1 MKKYLLILLL
11 FINILGY
18 SQQAN
23 VGVLDNGS
31 RTVTFVN
38 PSIINV
44 TDIIETNS
52 TVTDPTPQR
61 TANGKIEFTISGGT
75 PFTSGDA
82 YQLSLKKGI
91 DEILTSI
98 NYSINLETGN
108 KYKITITGLDEG
120 AYNATIE
127 DSKGCSPSSQPSFT
141 IHKPSS
147 IQVNTISPYTI
158 ECFGDK
164 GTLVS
169 NSISGGAPYAGIPS
183 YYYEWYK
190 LVSGTTFTKIYQT
203 TFNADNLLP
212 GTYKVVVTDD
222 YGNSAESALVNVTEN
237 PQIQANAIVKNASC
251 KGGAGE
257 ISLQIS
263 NAVSPY
269 IITWTDTNSTAVI
282 TNDGRILNDV
292 SGTYQY
298 TIKDAKGCTFVNTAS
313 INEPTS
319 NLDVTHS
326 FKQPT
331 LAGNNGEITVNATGG
346 ILLNGPVTYTYEWI
360 KVGDPTFTTQNVN
373 KRSDLGNGTYNIVV
387 TSSSGCVFPTIQIRL
402 EALNINLV
410 QKTDVKCY
418 SYPTGSITI
427 KGNGGTVITDYN
439 YKWFKNGTEITGE
452 ITPALTGLTIGTY
465 RVEVQDNNGDSVDN
479 TYTIGQP
486 TGPLTVVNN
495 NLLQKDVSCNA
506 GNNGAIAITVTGGTP
521 GYTYSW
527 NDGSTAKDRT
537 NLVAGV
543 YSVTVTDANGCI
555 QTLNG
560 ITILE
565 PSKISI
571 SAPSIKD
578 IAINGQNTGSI
589 VFSADPTGGNGG
601 YTYKWTSSTN
611 TNFSA
616 STRDLSNLTAG
627 TYQLIVSD
635 NKTCESTL
643 QTFTVQEKLKLTV
656 NINKTALIKCNGDL
670 NGELTAEI
678 TGGIAPYKYIWKKNG
693 QVLSGQNTQTI
704 SGLGFGSYSVSV
716 TDTANP
722 EPAGPFAQAEQL
734 NFALIQPDKLTV
746 SVTKQTNVLC
756 YGAQTGEIEIAIQ
769 GGTAP
774 YTQKWTKNGVNYS
787 GNLNTLEAGF
797 YNVIVTDALN
807 HSCTATLIQPVEI
820 TQPSAPLKIVSAALI
835 NLTGFETN
843 NGSIAVTISGGTPT
857 YKYEWRKDANSAII
871 GTTSSIN
878 NLSIG
883 TYHLIVKDANDC
895 ALPQVDYTITQPDK
909 LEITSLVQTS
919 GSIKCYGDS
928 IVEFTATVKGGVKE
942 YTFEWLNTTTGLKYT
957 STETITPTI
966 TTSKASNLGAG
977 NYLVSIKDKENNTL
991 FGTNTFTILQPEK
1004 LAFTYTKENVSC
1016 LGGNNGTVIVN
1027 ITGGTKNT
1035 DITKPY
1041 TIISS
1046 GGTAD
1051 NQNGI
1056 VSGLTAGTYTIKI
1069 TDFNGCQ
1076 TPEQTIVISEPQNSV
1091 YISNEIITPTTG
1103 FGLATGKI
1111 EITVAGGTSG
1121 YAYQWKNNSG
1131 STVGTNGPTLNGVPA
1146 GIYAV
1151 LVTDSKNCTTSN
1163 SYTIQQPTKPTLT
1176 ETHMQSKCNG
1186 LLGSLE
1192 AVADGGASLVQNQS
1206 DRIYTYKLKNKI
1218 SGNITTITG
1227 NIASFT
1233 NIPDGDYSLTATDV
1247 SGIDTN
1253 TIDVQFTQPSP
1264 IVVSLASK
1272 SNVRCFGDKDG
1283 AIAISVSGGT
1293 PLLLANGNT
1302 EYKYQWKKK
1311 NTVTN
1316 NYENFTP
1323 TALTSLL
1330 QGIYA
1335 VEVRDA
1341 NYNAGDVSHC
1351 VGILDNIE
1359 ITQPADFSFDIDK
1372 ITYKNPSAVNG
1383 NDGTL
1388 HFEITGGKSNY
1399 EYKFYTKA
1407 ITGNETVITTIS
1419 NSSLKTV
1426 DFNGLI
1432 KDHYYISAK
1441 DDTGCIKYADFD
1453 FSDNPL
1459 TVSISQTQ
1467 QITCYDANNGVLN
1480 VNANGGFG
1488 TKTISW
1494 YQNNVLLSNEDKE
1507 NLLNVKPGT
1516 YYAIIKD
1523 SNKVEVTSNTIN
1535 VNQPDIVVFSS
1546 IQEPVKCIGDSNGII
1561 NLNASG
1567 GNGNFR
1573 YRYFYKGSSI
1583 KDWQNFSNGANTTIS
1598 DLAEGEYTIQVQDTQ
1613 QCKSTDGVIKITS
1626 PTALTISNTVYI
1638 PTTGNGLSNGS
1649 IAVTPQ
1655 GGNGSYTYQW
1665 FKSDNS
1671 TINQITNT
1679 AENLS
1684 AGKYYVI
1691 ITDAKGCNLTSP
1703 LLEVTEPQLLE
1714 TSIAVQNV
1722 ILCSGNKNGSLQPT
1736 TIGGILKPGDNYTY
1750 KWYEDGNATLLGT
1763 TTILS
1768 SIGKGSY
1775 YVIAT
1780 DSNGN
1785 EAKSKSLVVTEPAIL
1800 ANTLT
1805 SDYTLCGDANNW
1817 TIDANPSGGTA
1828 PYTYSWNNEI
1838 KTSYLQNVPPANYSV
1853 KITDSHGC
1861 DITQNITITAPVHL
1875 AAAESITI
1883 PTCYGGSDA
1892 TIEVTSSGG
1901 KAPYTYLWN
1910 TGEKSN
1916 ILSSV
1921 AAGDY
1926 SVTITDSK
1934 GCIVNYNYKIDNP
1947 SKDVIDLGE
1956 DVTLCFDQTL
1966 TINATINDDKATY
1979 SWKSDKG
1986 FTSNKAMITISEPAN
2001 YTVTVTNKLG
2011 CEATDTIKIEG
2022 QNTAISAE
2030 FAVSSQV
2037 FKNEK
2042 IVIVDISSPAPDI
2055 IEWILP
2061 ANATIISKNNDY
2073 AEISFSEI
2081 GEYEITLNTK
2091 KGNCTAFQ
2099 TKQILVTE
2107 GEYEEEDP
2115 TDNAQKKF
2123 DLKIYPNP
2131 SQGIF
2136 TVDVTLD
2143 KVMPAHV
2150 KIYNLS
2156 NNLLIDSKTAEGKDN
2171 YLFNFSLSGLPSGLY
2186 FVLFESQQG
2195 SKLRKIIIQ

>member
-1 MKKYLLILLL
+1 MKKLLLSLFL

-23 VGVLDNGS
+23 VGILDNGS

-38 PSIINV
+38 PAPIEVNGTPLIKHATGFGEANGAINIVFKGGTGSYTYIWTKDSQPFTPTSWTALEAGNYTITAIDTSIPTGCSSQPYSFTITQPDKLEVFINGNTILCNGKNTGTLSVVKKQGGIV
-44 TDIIETNS
+44 TLGYNYEWFKKDGNNTFVTTYLTGETVSGGLYAGAYKVKITDNASPANTAWSDEFIITEPSAPITVTESQTNVSCNGGSNGTISLTINGGTPGYSILWNNTITTSHVVGQPDRTGLSKGSYFYTITDDNGCQYNS
-52 TVTDPTPQR
+52 TNNIEIAEPAKLTITSITQTQPSGVSIND
-61 TANGKIEFTISGGT
+61 GKISINASGGT
-75 PFTSGDA
+75 GA
-82 YQLSLKKGI
+82 YTYSLTK
-91 DEILTSI
+91 DNVTT
-98 NYSINLETGN
+98 NYSTSTITNLE
-108 KYKITITGLDEG
+108 
-120 AYNATIE
+120 
-127 DSKGCSPSSQPSFT
+127 
-141 IHKPSS
+141 
-147 IQVNTISPYTI
+147 
-158 ECFGDK
+158 
-164 GTLVS
+164 
-169 NSISGGAPYAGIPS
+169 
-183 YYYEWYK
+183 
-190 LVSGTTFTKIYQT
+190 
-203 TFNADNLLP
+203 
-212 GTYKVVVTDD
+212 
-222 YGNSAESALVNVTEN
+222 
-237 PQIQANAIVKNASC
+237 
-251 KGGAGE
+251 
-257 ISLQIS
+257 
-263 NAVSPY
+263 
-269 IITWTDTNSTAVI
+269 
-282 TNDGRILNDV
+282 
-292 SGTYQY
+292 
-298 TIKDAKGCTFVNTAS
+298 
-313 INEPTS
+313 
-319 NLDVTHS
+319 
-326 FKQPT
+326 
-331 LAGNNGEITVNATGG
+331 
-346 ILLNGPVTYTYEWI
+346 
-360 KVGDPTFTTQNVN
+360 
-373 KRSDLGNGTYNIVV
+373 NGTYEVVVKDVNNCTSLSSIVK
-387 TSSSGCVFPTIQIRL
+387 L
-402 EALNINLV
+402 EALAITLVNQENI
-410 QKTDVKCY
+410 KCFGEK
-418 SYPTGSITI
+418 TGSIVI
-427 KGNGGTVITDYN
+427 KASGGTLANNSNYKYQWYKNSNIIANETNTEIKQIDTGDYTVQITDDDNLPVTSPIYHI
-439 YKWFKNGTEITGE
+439 TEPSGILAVTSN
-452 ITPALTGLTIGTY
+452 AA
-465 RVEVQDNNGDSVDN
+465 QQQN
-479 TYTIGQP
+479 
-486 TGPLTVVNN
+486 
-495 NLLQKDVSCNA
+495 VSCNA
-506 GNNGAIAITVTGGTP
+506 GNDGAIAITVTGGTP

-527 NDGSTAKDRT
+527 NDGSIAKDRT
-537 NLVAGV
+537 NLSAGV
-543 YSVTVTDANGCI
+543 YSVIVTDANGCTK
-555 QTLNG
+555 TLNG
-560 ITILE
+560 ITISE
-565 PSKISI
+565 PSKINIPS
-571 SAPSIKD
+571 PSIKD
-578 IAINGQNTGSI
+578 VAINGQSTGSI
-589 VFSADPTGGNGG
+589 VFSSDPTGGNGG
-601 YTYKWTSSTN
+601 YTYKWTSGTN

-616 STRDLSNLTAG
+616 NTRDLNNLTAG

-643 QTFTVQEKLKLTV
+643 QTFTIQEKIKLIV

-670 NGELTAEI
+670 NGELTAEV
-678 TGGIAPYKYIWKKNG
+678 TGGVTPYKYIWKKNG
-693 QVLSGQNTQTI
+693 QVLSGENTETI
-704 SGLGFGSYSVSV
+704 SNLGFGSYSVSV

-734 NFALIQPDKLTV
+734 NFALTQPDKLTV

-774 YTQKWTKNGVNYS
+774 YTQQWTKNGANYS
-787 GNLNTLEAGF
+787 GNLNILEAGF

-807 HSCTATLIQPVEI
+807 HSCTATLVQPVEI
-820 TQPSAPLKIVSAALI
+820 TQPSALLKIVSAAPV

-843 NGSIAVTISGGTPT
+843 NGSIAVTITGGTPN
-857 YKYEWRKDANSAII
+857 YKYEWRKDTNPTII

-909 LEITSLVQTS
+909 FEITSLIQTS
-919 GSIKCYGDS
+919 GTTIKCYGDS
-928 IVEFTATVKGGVKE
+928 IAEFTATVTGGVKE
-942 YTFEWLNTTTGLKYT
+942 YTFDWLNTTTGVKYT

-977 NYLVSIKDKENNTL
+977 NYIVSIKDKENNTL

-1004 LAFTYTKENVSC
+1004 LAFTYTKEDVSC
-1016 LGGNNGTVIVN
+1016 LGGNNGTVVLN

-1041 TIISS
+1041 SIICS

-1051 NQNGI
+1051 NQTGI
-1056 VSGLTAGTYTIKI
+1056 VSGLTAGTYTIKT
-1069 TDFNGCQ
+1069 TDINGCQ

-1091 YISNEIITPTTG
+1091 YIANEIITPTTG

-1111 EITVAGGTSG
+1111 EITVAGGTTPYS
-1121 YAYQWKNNSG
+1121 YQWKNNSG
-1131 STVGTNGPTLNGVPA
+1131 SIVGTNSPTLNSVPA
-1146 GIYAV
+1146 GTYTV

-1176 ETHMQSKCNG
+1176 ATPSQSKCNG

-1192 AVADGGASLVQNQS
+1192 AIANGGAAFSQNQS
-1206 DRIYTYKLKNKI
+1206 DRIYTYKLKNKT
-1218 SGNITTITG
+1218 SGITSTITG
-1227 NIASFT
+1227 NLAVFT
-1233 NIPDGDYSLTATDV
+1233 NIADGDYSLTATDI
-1247 SGIDTN
+1247 SGVDSN
-1253 TIDVQFTQPSP
+1253 TIDLQFTQPTP
-1264 IVVSLASK
+1264 ITVSLTSK
-1272 SNVRCFGDKDG
+1272 SNVRCFGDQDG
-1283 AIAISVSGGT
+1283 TIAISVSGGT
-1293 PLLLANGNT
+1293 PLLVNGNP
-1302 EYKYQWKKK
+1302 EYTYQWKKK
-1311 NTVTN
+1311 NTATN

-1323 TALTSLL
+1323 TSLNALS

-1335 VEVRDA
+1335 VEVHDA
-1341 NYNAGDVSHC
+1341 NYNAADASHC
-1351 VGILDNIE
+1351 VGILENIE
-1359 ITQPADFSFDIDK
+1359 ITQPADFGFDIDK
-1372 ITYKNPSAVNG
+1372 ITYKNPSVLNG

-1399 EYKFYTKA
+1399 EYKFYTKDV
-1407 ITGNETVITTIS
+1407 TGNETVITTIS
-1419 NSSLKTV
+1419 NSSLKTA

-1453 FSDNPL
+1453 FRDNPL

-1494 YQNNVLLSNEDKE
+1494 YRNNVILSNEDKE

-1535 VNQPDIVVFSS
+1535 VNQPDLITFNT
-1546 IQEPVKCIGDSNGII
+1546 IQEPVKCFGDSNGKIT
-1561 NLNASG
+1561 LTASG

-1573 YRYFYKGSSI
+1573 YRYFYNGSVI
-1583 KDWQNFSNGANTTIS
+1583 NDWQNFSNGANTIIS
-1598 DLAEGEYTIQVQDTQ
+1598 DLAEGEYTIQVEDTQ
-1613 QCKSTDGVIKITS
+1613 QCKSTDGIIKITS
-1626 PTALTISNTVYI
+1626 PTALTISNVAST

-1679 AENLS
+1679 AGNLS

-1703 LLEVTEPQLLE
+1703 LLEVTEPLLLE

-1722 ILCSGNKNGSLQPT
+1722 ILCNGDKNGSLNPT
-1736 TIGGILKPGDNYTY
+1736 TIGGFLKPGDNYTY
-1750 KWYEDGNATLLGT
+1750 KWYEDGNSIVLAT
-1763 TTILS
+1763 TTILNN
-1768 SIGKGSY
+1768 IGKGSY

-1785 EAKSKSLVVTEPAIL
+1785 QTQSKNLVVTEPVIL
-1800 ANTLT
+1800 NNTLT
-1805 SDYTLCGDANNW
+1805 SDYTLCGDANDW
-1817 TIDANPSGGTA
+1817 TINATPSGGTSS
-1828 PYTYSWNNEI
+1828 YSYMWNTGA
-1838 KTSYLQNVPPANYSV
+1838 KTASLQNVPPANYSV
-1853 KITDSHGC
+1853 LVTDNHGC
-1861 DITQNITITAPVHL
+1861 SITKNITITAPTHL

-1892 TIEVTSSGG
+1892 TIEVTPSGG

-1916 ILSSV
+1916 RLSNA

-1926 SVTITDSK
+1926 SVAITDSK
-1934 GCIVNYNYKIDNP
+1934 GCIINYNYKIDNP
-1947 SKDVIDLGE
+1947 QKDVINLGE

-1966 TINATINDDKATY
+1966 TINAAINDDKATY
-1979 SWKSDKG
+1979 FWKSDKG

-2011 CEATDTIKIEG
+2011 CEATDTIKIES

-2042 IVIVDISSPAPDI
+2042 IIIVDISNPAADN

-2061 ANATIISKNNDY
+2061 AKATIISKNSDY

-2081 GEYEITLNTK
+2081 GEYEITLNTQ

-2115 TDNAQKKF
+2115 TDTQKKF

-2143 KVMPAHV
+2143 KIMPVHV
-2150 KIYNLS
+2150 KVYNL
-2156 NNLLIDSKTAEGKDN
+2156 NNNMLIDSKTQEGKDN
-2171 YLFNFSLSGLPSGLY
+2171 YLFNFSLSGLPTGLY

>member
-1 MKKYLLILLL
+1 MIALSINQSYKIKIQIMKKYLLILLL
-11 FINILGY
+11 FTSFLGY
-18 SQQAN
+18 SQTQAT
-23 VGVLDNGS
+23 VTQQAVEGA

-38 PSIINV
+38 PAP
-44 TDIIETNS
+44 IEVNG
-52 TVTDPTPQR
+52 TPAIKHA
-61 TANGKIEFTISGGT
+61 TEFGEANGAINIVFKGGT
-75 PFTSGDA
+75 DSYTYIWTKNSQPFTPTSWTALGAGD
-82 YQLSLKKGI
+82 Y
-91 DEILTSI
+91 
-98 NYSINLETGN
+98 
-108 KYKITITGLDEG
+108 TITAID
-120 AYNATIE
+120 TSTPI
-127 DSKGCSPSSQPSFT
+127 GCSSQPYPFT
-141 IHKPSS
+141 ITQPDKLEVF
-147 IQVNTISPYTI
+147 INGNTILCNGKNT
-158 ECFGDK
+158 
-164 GTLVS
+164 GTLSVVKTQGGIVTLGYTYEWFKKDGNNTFVTTNLTGESVS
-169 NSISGGAPYAGIPS
+169 SGLYAG
-183 YYYEWYK
+183 
-190 LVSGTTFTKIYQT
+190 V
-203 TFNADNLLP
+203 
-212 GTYKVVVTDD
+212 YKV
-222 YGNSAESALVNVTEN
+222 E
-237 PQIQANAIVKNASC
+237 VKDNAS
-251 KGGAGE
+251 
-257 ISLQIS
+257 
-263 NAVSPY
+263 P
-269 IITWTDTNSTAVI
+269 
-282 TNDGRILNDV
+282 
-292 SGTYQY
+292 
-298 TIKDAKGCTFVNTAS
+298 VNTAS
-313 INEPTS
+313 SAEFIITEPLSPITVTESQTNVSCNGGSNGAISLTINGGTPGYSILWNNTITTTHVVGQPDRTGLPKGSYFYTITDANGCQYTS
-319 NLDVTHS
+319 TNNIEIT
-326 FKQPT
+326 QPT
-331 LAGNNGEITVNATGG
+331 ELTITSITQTQPSGVLIKDGKISINASGGTGA
-346 ILLNGPVTYTYEWI
+346 YTYSLT
-360 KVGDPTFTTQNVN
+360 KDNVTTNYSTSTITN
-373 KRSDLGNGTYNIVV
+373 LENGTYEVV
-387 TSSSGCVFPTIQIRL
+387 VKDVNNCTSSSSTVKL
-402 EALNINLV
+402 EALAITLVNQENI
-410 QKTDVKCY
+410 KCFGEN
-418 SYPTGSITI
+418 TGSIVI
-427 KGNGGTVITDYN
+427 KASGGTLANNSNYKYQWYKNSNIIANETNTEIKQIGTGDYTVQITDDDNLPVTSPIYHI
-439 YKWFKNGTEITGE
+439 TEPSAVLAITSN
-452 ITPALTGLTIGTY
+452 AA
-465 RVEVQDNNGDSVDN
+465 QQQN
-479 TYTIGQP
+479 
-486 TGPLTVVNN
+486 
-495 NLLQKDVSCNA
+495 VSCNA
-506 GNNGAIAITVTGGTP
+506 GNDGAIAITVTGGTP

-543 YSVTVTDANGCI
+543 YSVIVTDVNGCTK
-555 QTLNG
+555 TLNG
-560 ITILE
+560 ITISE
-565 PSKISI
+565 PSKINI
-571 SAPSIKD
+571 PAPSIKD
-578 IAINGQNTGSI
+578 VAINGQSTGSI

-601 YTYKWTSSTN
+601 YTYKWVSSTN

-616 STRDLSNLTAG
+616 NTRDLNNLTAG
-627 TYQLIVSD
+627 TYQLTVSD
-635 NKTCESTL
+635 NKNCKSAL
-643 QTFTVQEKLKLTV
+643 QTFTIQEKIKLIV

-670 NGELTAEI
+670 NGELTAEV
-678 TGGIAPYKYIWKKNG
+678 TGGVTPYKYIWKKNG
-693 QVLSGQNTQTI
+693 QVLSGENQKTI
-704 SGLGFGSYSVSV
+704 SNLGFGSYSVSV

-734 NFALIQPDKLTV
+734 NFALTQPDKLTV
-746 SVTKQTNVLC
+746 SVTKQINVLC

-774 YTQKWTKNGVNYS
+774 YTQQWTKNGANYS

-807 HSCTATLIQPVEI
+807 HSCTATLVQPVEI
-820 TQPSAPLKIVSAALI
+820 TQPSAPLKIVSAAPV

-843 NGSIAVTISGGTPT
+843 NGSIAVTITGGTPN
-857 YKYEWRKDANSAII
+857 YKYEWRKDTNPTII

-895 ALPQVDYTITQPDK
+895 ALPQVDYIITQPDK
-909 LEITSLVQTS
+909 FEITSLIQTS
-919 GSIKCYGDS
+919 GTTIKCYGDS
-928 IVEFTATVKGGVKE
+928 IAEFTATVTGGVKE
-942 YTFEWLNTTTGLKYT
+942 YTFEWLNTTTGVKYI

-977 NYLVSIKDKENNTL
+977 NYIVSIKDKENNTL

-1004 LAFTYTKENVSC
+1004 LAFTYTTENVSC
-1016 LGGNNGTVIVN
+1016 SGGNNGTVILN

-1069 TDFNGCQ
+1069 TDVNGCQ

-1091 YISNEIITPTTG
+1091 YIANEIITPASG
-1103 FGLATGKI
+1103 FGLVTGKI
-1111 EITVAGGTSG
+1111 EITVAGGTAG
-1121 YAYQWKNNSG
+1121 YTYQWKNNSG
-1131 STVGTNGPTLNGVPA
+1131 SIVGTNSPTLNSVPA
-1146 GIYAV
+1146 GTYIV
-1151 LVTDSKNCTTSN
+1151 LVTDSKSCTTSN
-1163 SYTIQQPTKPTLT
+1163 SYTIQQPTKPILT
-1176 ETHMQSKCNG
+1176 ETHLQSKCNG

-1192 AVADGGASLVQNQS
+1192 AVANGGASFSQNQS
-1206 DRIYTYKLKNKI
+1206 DRIYTYKLKNKT
-1218 SGNITTITG
+1218 SGAITTITG
-1227 NIASFT
+1227 NLASFT
-1233 NIPDGDYSLTATDV
+1233 NIADGDYSLTATDI
-1247 SGIDTN
+1247 SGIDSN
-1253 TIDVQFTQPSP
+1253 TIDVQFNQPTP
-1264 IVVSLASK
+1264 IVVSLSSK
-1272 SNVRCFGDKDG
+1272 SNVKCFGDQDG

-1293 PLLLANGNT
+1293 PLLVNGNP
-1302 EYKYQWKKK
+1302 EYTYQWKKK
-1311 NTVTN
+1311 NTATN

-1323 TALTSLL
+1323 TSLNALS

-1335 VEVRDA
+1335 VEVRDV
-1341 NYNAGDVSHC
+1341 NYNAGDATHC
-1351 VGILDNIE
+1351 VGILENIE
-1359 ITQPADFSFDIDK
+1359 ITQPLDFSFDIDK

-1399 EYKFYTKA
+1399 EYKFYTKDV
-1407 ITGNETVITTIS
+1407 TGNETVITTIS
-1419 NSSLKTV
+1419 NSSLKTA

-1453 FSDNPL
+1453 FRDNPL

-1494 YQNNVLLSNEDKE
+1494 YRNNVLIPNENNT
-1507 NLLNVKPGT
+1507 NLLNVKTGT
-1516 YYAIIKD
+1516 YYAIVKD
-1523 SNKVEVTSNTIN
+1523 SKMVEVTTTPITVS
-1535 VNQPDIVVFSS
+1535 QPDLITFNT
-1546 IQEPVKCIGDSNGII
+1546 IQEPVKCLGDSNGKIT
-1561 NLNASG
+1561 LTASG

-1573 YRYFYKGSSI
+1573 YRYFYKGSLVN
-1583 KDWQNFSNGANTTIS
+1583 DWQNFSNGANTIIS
-1598 DLAEGEYTIQVQDTQ
+1598 DLAEGEYTIQVEDTQ
-1613 QCKSTDGVIKITS
+1613 QCKSTDGIIKITS
-1626 PTALTISNTVYI
+1626 PTALTINNTVSI

-1665 FKSDNS
+1665 FKGDNS

-1679 AENLS
+1679 AGNLS

-1703 LLEVTEPQLLE
+1703 LLEVTEPLLLE
-1714 TSIAVQNV
+1714 TNIAVQNV
-1722 ILCSGNKNGSLQPT
+1722 ILCNGDKNGSLKPT
-1736 TIGGILKPGDNYTY
+1736 TIGGFLKPGDNYTY
-1750 KWYEDGNATLLGT
+1750 KWYEDGNSTVLAT
-1763 TTILS
+1763 TTILNN
-1768 SIGKGSY
+1768 IGKGSY
-1775 YVIAT
+1775 YVVAI

-1785 EAKSKSLVVTEPAIL
+1785 QTQSKSLIVTEPAIL
-1800 ANTLT
+1800 NNTLT
-1805 SDYTLCGDANNW
+1805 SDYTFCGDANDW
-1817 TIDANPSGGTA
+1817 TINATPSGGTS
-1828 PYTYSWNNEI
+1828 PYNYMWNTGA
-1838 KTSYLQNVPPANYSV
+1838 KTASLQNVPPANYSV
-1853 KITDSHGC
+1853 LVTDSHGC
-1861 DITQNITITAPVHL
+1861 SITKNITITAPVHL
-1875 AAAESITI
+1875 AAAENITI

-1916 ILSSV
+1916 KLSNA

-1926 SVTITDSK
+1926 SVAITDSK
-1934 GCIVNYNYKIDNP
+1934 GCIINYNYKIDNP
-1947 SKDVIDLGE
+1947 QKDVINLGE
-1956 DVTLCFDQTL
+1956 DVTLCLDQTL
-1966 TINATINDDKATY
+1966 TINAAINDDKATY
-1979 SWKSDKG
+1979 FWKSDKG

-2011 CEATDTIKIEG
+2011 CEATDTIKIES

-2042 IVIVDISSPAPDI
+2042 IVIVDISSPAADN

-2061 ANATIISKNNDY
+2061 AKATIISKNSDY

-2081 GEYEITLNTK
+2081 GEYEITLNTQ

-2115 TDNAQKKF
+2115 TDDAQKKF

-2143 KVMPAHV
+2143 KIMPAHV
-2150 KIYNLS
+2150 KVYNL
-2156 NNLLIDSKTAEGKDN
+2156 NNNMLIDSKTQDGKDN
-2171 YLFNFSLSGLPSGLY
+2171 YLFNFSLSGLPTGLY